1 MASAFPS
8 LKPPPLGHGAVPGVD
23 LAVEI
28 LRAWAQG
35 RGDVPAAGVATGRAA
50 TTLLAQN
57 RLLGLTGALLLKAAP
72 DDQIAETTGAFRRL
86 TAEMNGASLIM
97 MRRLTTALAGT
108 PARVIFYKGV
118 VLQQNLYGTPFA
130 RPASDIDL
138 LTAPATYAGVARA
151 LQLAGHRL
159 DPHTD
164 TLWWRWF
171 LAEQQFRVGVDA
183 QNIDLHHRLQQPGC
197 PMPRRPDRLIA
208 ESILQSFLGGQVRT
222 FRDDHT
228 LLVAAMSLAKALH
241 HREPAG
247 RYVGDVERLLRRL
260 SPEGW
265 SAVAR
270 EAAAMGLTRTLD
282 LAIRC
287 VQAVFQTVPAEHQRA
302 ILPEIDDLDLQ
313 CMLLA
318 PAQAPRWVRRRRLL
332 LALCDRPIDA
342 VTAWL
347 VMAASETARR
357 ATEDRTAQEPVR

>member
-1 MASAFPS
+1 MASVFSPVH
-8 LKPPPLGHGAVPGVD
+8 PPPSGHGAVPGVVF
-23 LAVEI
+23 AVEI
-28 LRAWAQG
+28 LRAWAQA
-35 RGDVPAAGVATGRAA
+35 RGDVPAADVATSRAA

-86 TAEMNGASLIM
+86 TADMNGSGLIM
-97 MRRLTTALAGT
+97 MRRLTTALDGA
-108 PARVIFYKGV
+108 PARVVFYKGV

-138 LTAPATYAGVARA
+138 LTAPATYARVAA
-151 LQLAGHRL
+151 VLQSAGHRL

-171 LAEQQFRVGVDA
+171 LAEQQFRVGEDA

-197 PMPRRPDRLIA
+197 PMPRRADRLIA
-208 ESILQSFLGGQVRT
+208 ESVLQPFLGGQVRT

-265 SAVAR
+265 SAVAS
-270 EAAAMGLTRTLD
+270 EAAVMGLARTLD
-282 LAIRC
+282 PVSYTHL
-287 VQAVFQTVPAEHQRA
+287 T
-302 ILPEIDDLDLQ
+302 LPTK
-313 CMLLA
+313 A
-318 PAQAPRWVRRRRLL
+318 
-332 LALCDRPIDA
+332 
-342 VTAWL
+342 
-347 VMAASETARR
+347 
-357 ATEDRTAQEPVR
+357 